1 MSVGVAVLTAML
13 ACAEGPQGRMDE
25 EEGSEQV
32 VESFT
37 LVESDSGSRVWRL
50 DSDVGRYM
58 EEDSIVL
65 LSGVEM
71 TFYESDVPE
80 TFLEG
85 DSGLVEIEKGRMRI
99 WGNVRAESAD
109 GRVLTAPELLWNEA
123 KGYFR
128 SDCLVTLVVPDSAG
142 RTVMSGRGV
151 KLDSRLGAT
160 EGVDIRESFEAVYTG
175 ELDEQSDVF

>member
-13 ACAEGPQGRMDE
+13 ACAEGPQRRMDE

-37 LVESDSGSRVWRL
+37 LVESDSGARVWRL

-71 TFYESDVPE
+71 TFYENDVPE

-160 EGVDIRESFEAVYTG
+160 EDVDIRESFEAVYTG
-175 ELDEQSDVF
+175 ELDEESDVL